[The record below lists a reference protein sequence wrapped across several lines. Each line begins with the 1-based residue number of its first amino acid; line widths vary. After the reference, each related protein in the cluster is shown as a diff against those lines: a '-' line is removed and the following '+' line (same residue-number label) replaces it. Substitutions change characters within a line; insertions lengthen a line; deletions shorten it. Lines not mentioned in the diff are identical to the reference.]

1 MGALEDVTAHVNAA
15 CTLADYVVCKVQR
28 VTLSKLL
35 TTSDNNWDW
44 ACCNDFL
51 EVLAVVGLNNLA
63 AHLSNDTSC
72 KLEEATSALHIL
84 TNSTNAKGRNAVAEA
99 SVNDLAEV
107 INTGKLAISTDEGLN
122 SHAVCVHADSVLDV
136 NSNNL
141 VREVG
146 LQHRRTRRNA
156 KSDAL
161 RNLRRNAGPDC
172 ATSAHE
178 AVNIRSKLWKQQV
191 KTLETSG

>member
-1 MGALEDVTAHVNAA
+1 MGALEDVATHVNAA
-15 CTLADYVVCKVQR
+15 CTLADDIVCKVQS
-28 VTLSKLL
+28 VALSKLL
-35 TTSDNNWDW
+35 AASNNNWNW
-44 ACCNDFL
+44 ACCNNFL
-51 EVLAVVGLNNLA
+51 EVLAVVSLNNLA

-72 KLEEATSALHIL
+72 KLEEATGALHIL
-84 TNSTNAKGRNAVAEA
+84 TNSANAEGRNAVAES
-99 SVNDLAEV
+99 SVNDLAQV
-107 INTGKLAISTDEGLN
+107 VDTGELAISADEGLN
-122 SHAVCVHADSVLDV
+122 SHAVCVHADSILDV

-156 KSDAL
+156 KSNAL
-161 RNLRRNAGPDC
+161 RDLRRNAGPDC
-172 ATSAHE
+172 ATGAHE